1 MLDRFLERFKFFKFD
16 EITNERLKEPNYF
29 TAPFIAAHLNWFIF
43 LFLFYLQ
50 SKSVFATKSSLK
62 SFF

>member
-29 TAPFIAAHLNWFIF
+29 TAPFIAAHLNWFISV
-43 LFLFYLQ
+43 LFLFICNLSQFLQ
-50 SKSVFATKSSLK
+50 QNRL
-62 SFF
+62 